1 MGDVSQY
8 LALNGGIVSTTQY
21 SKESH
26 NSSWHSH
33 ENLHFCFVFQGG
45 GRSKSACRLNTE
57 ISDNLFFYPAGAKH
71 IWIPNHGLSKSVNIE
86 IGNRFFKAFDSNEER
101 IGHSLKENPDAKFLM
116 LKMRRELLS
125 FDRNSE
131 CSIQTLLLELVNLP
145 ASIGGSEPPQWVRKV
160 TEFIHDEW
168 QRSFSLDCLSQSAGV
183 HPVTISKYFRK
194 YFSCTL
200 GEYLRKLKIE
210 KSLSLI
216 KNTTRSL
223 TDIALSCGF
232 SDQSHF
238 TRTFKQ
244 LLGFLPNEFRKT

>member
-1 MGDVSQY
+1 M
-8 LALNGGIVSTTQY
+8 
-21 SKESH
+21 
-26 NSSWHSH
+26 
-33 ENLHFCFVFQGG
+33 FQGG
-45 GRSKSACRLNTE
+45 GQSQSACDSKIE
-57 ISDNLFFYPAGAKH
+57 ISDNLFFYPAGEKH
-71 IWIPNHGLSKSVNIE
+71 IWTPNAGLSKSVNIE
-86 IGNRFFKAFDSNEER
+86 IGSNFFKAFNSNEAR
-101 IGHSLKENPDAKFLM
+101 IGKALEKNPDAKFLI

-125 FDRNSE
+125 FDQSSE
-131 CSIQTLLLELVNLP
+131 CCIQTLLLELVNLP
-145 ASIGGSEPPQWVRKV
+145 ASICGSAPQWVRKV
-160 TEFIHDEW
+160 TELIHDEW
-168 QRSFSLDCLSQSAGV
+168 QKNFSLDSLSQTAGV

-244 LLGFLPNEFRKT
+244 LMGFLPNEFRKT